1 MGKAI
6 LYTIYAIELRGV
18 RVMQVSSRQKRKA
31 REVADYV
38 IFMGPALAL
47 FVILCL
53 VPFFQQIW
61 YSFTNWD
68 GIKSSYSFVGVSN
81 YIKAFGEAK
90 YWTSMWFTLK
100 FTFFVTIF
108 SNAIGFFWA
117 YWLSKAV
124 PFRNFMR
131 AGFYLPK
138 IVGGVILGFVWRF
151 IFQNFFPVLSQLT
164 GIAWLGQTWFSTGSS
179 SFWALV
185 IVMTWSS
192 AGYMMIIYLAGLTSI
207 SNDYI
212 EAAAVDGAR
221 SHHILFKVVIPLIM
235 PSITQCLFLSI
246 VNCLRMYD
254 LNISL
259 TNGNP
264 FRMSEAVTMNVYQT
278 AFSSNK
284 LGYGSAKALIL
295 VAIIALIS
303 IAQVAI
309 TSRKEVTQ

>member
-1 MGKAI
+1 MIPQKEVLHMQKAMKQRRRFR
-6 LYTIYAIELRGV
+6 EL
-18 RVMQVSSRQKRKA
+18 M
-31 REVADYV
+31 DYV
-38 IFMGPALAL
+38 IFMGPALLL
-47 FVILCL
+47 FITLCL
-53 VPFFQQIW
+53 VPFLQQIW

-68 GIKSSYSFVGVSN
+68 GIKSSYAIVGLKN
-81 YIKAFGEAK
+81 YIRVMSDTK
-90 YWTSMWFTLK
+90 YWTSMLFTLK
-100 FTFFVTIF
+100 FTFFATIF
-108 SNAIGFFWA
+108 SNLLGFFWA
-117 YWLSKAV
+117 YWLSKRI
-124 PFRNFMR
+124 PFRNLMR

-151 IFQNFFPVLSQLT
+151 IFQNFFPVLAKIT
-164 GIAWLGQTWFSTGSS
+164 GIAWLGQTWFSTASS

-207 SNDYI
+207 SDDYI
-212 EAAAVDGAR
+212 EAATVDGAKNLQ
-221 SHHILFKVVIPLIM
+221 ILFKVVIPLIM

-278 AFSSNK
+278 AFSSNQ

-295 VAIIALIS
+295 VLIIAFIS
-303 IAQVAI
+303 ILQVSI
-309 TSRKEVTQ
+309 TSRREVTQ

>member
-1 MGKAI
+1 MRITQKQKRRLCELGD
-6 LYTIYAIELRGV
+6 YAI
-18 RVMQVSSRQKRKA
+18 
-31 REVADYV
+31 
-38 IFMGPALAL
+38 FMLPALVL
-47 FVILCL
+47 FVALCL
-53 VPFFQQIW
+53 TPFFQQIW

-68 GIKSSYSFVGVSN
+68 GIKSSYDFMGISN
-81 YIKAFGEAK
+81 YVKVFNDAK

-108 SNAIGFFWA
+108 TNLIGFFWA
-117 YWLSKAV
+117 YGLSKDV

-131 AGFYLPK
+131 AGFYMPK

-151 IFQNFFPVLSQLT
+151 IFQNLFPVLGEL
-164 GIAWLGQTWFSTGSS
+164 LGVEWFSQTWFATGES

-185 IVMTWSS
+185 IVMTWSQ

-207 SNDYI
+207 SDDYL
-212 EAAAVDGAR
+212 EAARVDGAR
-221 SHHILFKVVIPLIM
+221 PHHVLLRIVLPLIM
-235 PSITQCLFLSI
+235 PSVTQCLFLSI

-278 AFSSNK
+278 AFSSNQ
-284 LGYGSAKALIL
+284 LGYGSAKAFVL
-295 VAIIALIS
+295 VLIIALIS
-303 IAQVAI
+303 ICQVAL